1 MSLNLA
7 SHLQNTAMLLAPE
20 KDDAD
25 WLILGS
31 ARILFYE
38 VKIQKNMP
46 DSI

>member
-1 MSLNLA
+1 MSFNLV
-7 SHLQNTAMLLAPE
+7 SHLQNTAVLPACV

-46 DSI
+46 D